1 MEGNITVKTHMEEH
15 VFLADSMDPIQLIST
30 SEIRGTE
37 GEKGE
42 RRGERE
48 GERPLPTLPSQA
60 VKAGFAIALL
70 KALIL

>member
-1 MEGNITVKTHMEEH
+1 
-15 VFLADSMDPIQLIST
+15 MDPIQLIFT

-70 KALIL
+70 KALIQ